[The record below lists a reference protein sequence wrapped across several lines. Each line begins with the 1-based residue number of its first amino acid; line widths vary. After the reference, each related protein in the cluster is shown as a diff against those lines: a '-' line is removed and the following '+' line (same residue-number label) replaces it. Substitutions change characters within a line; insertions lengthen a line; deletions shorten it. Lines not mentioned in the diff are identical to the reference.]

1 MSAHSLKE
9 TDDNLHILYDPASL
23 EEIENA
29 ARLVKNGSF
38 GRTKSFEKESRM
50 ARFSFAR
57 WSNRSVQCRL
67 FGI

>member
-29 ARLVKNGSF
+29 ARLMKNGLGNSAGLF
-38 GRTKSFEKESRM
+38 GRTKS
-50 ARFSFAR
+50 
-57 WSNRSVQCRL
+57 C
-67 FGI
+67 